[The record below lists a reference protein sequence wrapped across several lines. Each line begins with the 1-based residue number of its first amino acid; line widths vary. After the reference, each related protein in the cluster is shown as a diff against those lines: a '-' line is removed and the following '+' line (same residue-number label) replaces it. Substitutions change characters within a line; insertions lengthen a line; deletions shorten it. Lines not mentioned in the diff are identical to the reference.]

1 MVASL
6 VGDYLSDMTQADT
19 STVQSFTL
27 FDTAIGACAIAW
39 GEGGVA
45 GVQLPAKTESDTRT
59 RIASRYPN
67 AIETVPPPQIASAIA
82 DIIAL
87 LSGVARDLSHIAL
100 DMAHVPEF
108 HRRVYVIAQAI
119 LPGATMTYGEVATKL
134 GDRALAQQV
143 GQALGKNPFPII
155 VPCHRVLAASGATGG
170 FSAPGGIT
178 TKLRMLSIEG
188 ARTSDQPMLFDRLDL
203 AARPR

>member
-1 MVASL
+1 M
-6 VGDYLSDMTQADT
+6 
-19 STVQSFTL
+19 
-27 FDTAIGACAIAW
+27 
-39 GEGGVA
+39 
-45 GVQLPAKTESDTRT
+45 
-59 RIASRYPN
+59 
-67 AIETVPPPQIASAIA
+67 
-82 DIIAL
+82 
-87 LSGVARDLSHIAL
+87 AR
-100 DMAHVPEF
+100 VPEF
-108 HRRVYVIAQAI
+108 HRRVYAIAQTI
-119 LPGATMTYGEVATKL
+119 PPGATMTYGEVATKL
-134 GDRALAQQV
+134 GDRMLAQQV